1 MSREWLEEIGGTMLK
16 GLDPLLDA
24 DLLGVLA
31 AMGHGD
37 EVALVDANFPA
48 DSVAQRLVR
57 LSGAPLADVARAVLS
72 VLPLDS
78 YIETPLVRM
87 EVVGDPLEVPD
98 VQREVIALAE
108 EAEGGPVAVGSLER
122 FAFYERAR
130 SAYAVVASGERRAY
144 GCVLL
149 SKGVL
154 IG

>member
-72 VLPLDS
+72 VLPLH
-78 YIETPLVRM
+78 
-87 EVVGDPLEVPD
+87 
-98 VQREVIALAE
+98 
-108 EAEGGPVAVGSLER
+108 
-122 FAFYERAR
+122 
-130 SAYAVVASGERRAY
+130 
-144 GCVLL
+144 L
-149 SKGVL
+149 SEY
-154 IG
+154 

>member
-1 MSREWLEEIGGTMLK
+1 L
-16 GLDPLLDA
+16 
-24 DLLGVLA
+24 
-31 AMGHGD
+31 
-37 EVALVDANFPA
+37 
-48 DSVAQRLVR
+48 Q
-57 LSGAPLADVARAVLS
+57 
-72 VLPLDS
+72 PLDS
-78 YIETPLVRM
+78 YVETPLVRM

-108 EAEGGPVAVGSLER
+108 EAEGKPVAVGSLER